1 MQDDLS
7 YKEVWYFWDGKK
19 LVFGASCVIYDSAG
33 METENTGKEE
43 PLGTMRDDERI
54 SHYTLGEKR
63 RRIECPDCKDSRFAG
78 MVYCGGYFEYRDCQ
92 TCKRT
97 GKVWEYEK

>member
-1 MQDDLS
+1 MKDDLS
-7 YKEVWYFWDGKK
+7 YKEVWYVWDGKK

-33 METENTGKEE
+33 IETENAEKEE

-63 RRIECPDCKDSRFAG
+63 RRVWCSKCVTRYRCADMPIIDGCPECNK
-78 MVYCGGYFEYRDCQ
+78 
-92 TCKRT
+92 
-97 GKVWEYEK
+97 GKVWEHEK